1 VLRRTSRR
9 VRQSVSLLQKL
20 FIGAL
25 ITILVTIAVAAGLFV
40 FDRVRSTVAE
50 ADWLPGPTLESS
62 MGTPL
67 PGTPVLVPRAV
78 WDGKER
84 VNILALGV
92 DQREY
97 EEGPWRTDTMMV
109 LTLDPVTMSGGMLS
123 IPRDL
128 WVPIPGYEEGRIN
141 TAHYLGDA
149 YDYPGGGPALA
160 VKTVQYNLGVPI
172 HYYARINF
180 AAFEE
185 LVNLIDGV
193 DIVVEEDIS
202 DATYPCDDGP
212 CYDPLYI
219 EAGNHHMDGK
229 MALRYARTRYSPGGD
244 FDRAE
249 RQQQVIMAIFDR
261 VTQLKMLPQLIAKAP
276 SLWETLQGSIETNLR
291 LDEIIALA
299 NLVEQ
304 IDPANIRSGVMDE
317 HYTQFWT
324 TPSGQQ
330 VLIPVRERM
339 RELRDYLFTSEAP
352 SPEVEDP
359 AARLQEEAATVAVLN
374 GTTAPGLAGRTSD
387 YLIANGLQVGL
398 TDNADLSDYAES
410 LIIVYTGKNYTADYI
425 ANLLNLPQTA
435 VVHGADDGA
444 DYDITVI
451 VGADFVPPDDGI
463 APEAGAEEQPAA
475 ETPEAQ

>member
-1 VLRRTSRR
+1 MRRTSRR
-9 VRQSVSLLQKL
+9 VRQSVGLLQKL
-20 FIGAL
+20 FTGAL
-25 ITILVTIAVAAGLFV
+25 VVILVTIAVAAGVLV
-40 FDRVRSTVAE
+40 FERVRDTVAE
-50 ADWLPGPTLESS
+50 ADWLPGPTLQST

-67 PGTPVLVPRAV
+67 PGTPVVEPRKV

-92 DQREY
+92 DQRTY
-97 EEGPWRTDTMMV
+97 EDGPWRTDTMIV
-109 LTLDPVTMSGGMLS
+109 LTLDPVTMTGGMLS

-172 HYYARINF
+172 HYYARVNF
-180 AAFEE
+180 EAFEE
-185 LVNLIDGV
+185 LIDLIGGIDIEV
-193 DIVVEEDIS
+193 DEEIS
-202 DATYPCDDGP
+202 DSSYPCDDGP

-219 EAGNHHMDGK
+219 AAGSQHMDGK
-229 MALRYARTRYSPGGD
+229 TALRYARTRYSAGGD
-244 FDRAE
+244 FDRAR
-249 RQQQVIMAIFDR
+249 RQQQVLMAIFDK
-261 VTQLKMLPQLIAKAP
+261 VTSLRMLPQLITKAP
-276 SLWETLQGSIETNLR
+276 RLWDTLQGSFETNLR

-299 NLVEQ
+299 NLVVQ
-304 IDPANIRSGVMDE
+304 IDRDDIGSGVMDQ

-339 RELRDYLFTSEAP
+339 RELRDYLFTSKAP
-352 SPEVEDP
+352 SPDVEDP
-359 AARLQEEAATVAVLN
+359 AARLQEEAATIAVLN
-374 GTTAPGLAGRTSD
+374 GTTTAGLAGRTSD
-387 YLIANGLQVGL
+387 FLVGKGLEIAL
-398 TDNADLSDYAES
+398 TDNADLSDYADS
-410 LIIVYTGKNYTADYI
+410 LIIVYTGKNYTADMI
-425 ANLLNLPQTA
+425 ANVLGLPQTA

-451 VGADFVPPDDGI
+451 LGADFAPADGEA
-463 APEAGAEEQPAA
+463 APEGVQTQSAQ
-475 ETPEAQ
+475 EASGGG

>member
-1 VLRRTSRR
+1 
-9 VRQSVSLLQKL
+9 
-20 FIGAL
+20 
-25 ITILVTIAVAAGLFV
+25 
-40 FDRVRSTVAE
+40 
-50 ADWLPGPTLESS
+50 
-62 MGTPL
+62 MGTPV
-67 PGTPVLVPRAV
+67 PGATAVAPRIV

-84 VNILALGV
+84 VNILAMGI

-97 EEGPWRTDTMMV
+97 EEGPWRTDTMIV
-109 LTLDPVTMSGGMLS
+109 LTLDPVTMTGGMLS

-172 HYYARINF
+172 HYYARVNF
-180 AAFEE
+180 SAFEE
-185 LVNLIDGV
+185 LIDLIDGI
-193 DIVVEEDIS
+193 DIEVAEDIS
-202 DATYPCDDGP
+202 DASYPCDDGP

-219 EAGNHHMDGK
+219 EAGEHHMDGR
-229 MALRYARTRYSPGGD
+229 MALRYARTRYSAGGD
-244 FDRAE
+244 FDRAK
-249 RQQQVIMAIFDR
+249 RQQQVILAVFDK

-276 SLWETLQGSIETNLR
+276 RIWETLKGSVETNLR

-304 IDPANIRSGVMDE
+304 MDRENIHSGVMDQ

-359 AARLQEEAATVAVLN
+359 AARLQEEAATIAVLN
-374 GTTAPGLAGRTSD
+374 GTTTVGLAGRTTD
-387 YLIANGLQVGL
+387 FLTANGLTIAL

-410 LIIVYTGKNYTADYI
+410 LILVYTGKNYTAETI
-425 ANLLNLPQTA
+425 ANILGLPETA

-451 VGADFVPPDDGI
+451 LGADY
-463 APEAGAEEQPAA
+463 APLDIGSEQASGETSPVT
-475 ETPEAQ
+475 ETPQAQ